1 MKHSEVA
8 QKLGPAMLSISGS
21 VNAKPYPYGD
31 SLLIPVTVTD
41 YKCVYGK
48 DRWLINPVG
57 GSGERFVETDTLVWE
72 DN

>member
-8 QKLGPAMLSISGS
+8 QKLGPAMLRVSGS
-21 VNAKPYPYGD
+21 GYDDG
-31 SLLIPVTVTD
+31 LLVPVKVTD

>member
-21 VNAKPYPYGD
+21 VYGD

-41 YKCVYGK
+41 YKSVYGK